1 MPEKNGNRDGA
12 AMTPQS
18 PLEETGNAPSENT
31 SSTGRSRLWWLI
43 VPLLG
48 LLAGGAYLYWGGKTA
63 LSAKQAAAKNA
74 SQPVPVVAQAAG
86 KADVGVYITGLGTVT
101 PLNTVTVRSRI
112 DGQLMEIRFREG
124 QTVNRGDL
132 LAVIDPRSYQAQ
144 LTQAEGQMAH
154 DLELLKNARLDL
166 QRYKL
171 LWQQDSTPKQ
181 TLDTQETLVR
191 QYEGTV
197 KVDKG
202 VMDSAKLQLIY
213 SRITAPISG
222 RVGLRQIDAGNIIHA
237 SDTTG
242 LVIITQLQPIT
253 VVFPVPEDSLPLVL
267 GKFRS
272 GVRLAVD
279 AFDREQKQK
288 LATGQLLTIDN
299 QIDSATGTVKFKAVF
314 PNKDNALF
322 PNQFVNARL
331 LVETRHDSV
340 VVPASAI
347 QRGSQGTFVYLVKAD
362 KSVAIRPVVIG
373 VTQGDDIAITSG
385 LDAGEMVVVDGAER
399 LREGSKVELRE
410 ASRQRGQGGSKGA
423 TVPGSPKGQ
432 GDQRGTM
439 KGAGQKPGGAQQG
452 TKP

>member
-1 MPEKNGNRDGA
+1 MIL
-12 AMTPQS
+12 QS
-18 PLEETGNAPSENT
+18 SQEETNNEPAENT
-31 SSTGRSRLWWLI
+31 PKASRSRLWWLI
-43 VPLLG
+43 VPLLAV
-48 LLAGGAYLYWGGKTA
+48 LAGGGYLYWGAKTVPA
-63 LSAKQAAAKNA
+63 AKQEGAKSA
-74 SQPVPVVAQAAG
+74 SLPVPVVAQAAG
-86 KADVGVYITGLGTVT
+86 KADVGVYITGLGNVT
-101 PLNTVTVRSRI
+101 PLNTVTVKSRI
-112 DGQLMEIRFREG
+112 DGQIMEIRFREG

-132 LAVIDPRSYQAQ
+132 LAVIDPRPYQVQ
-144 LTQAEGQMAH
+144 LTQAEGQMAR
-154 DLELLKNARLDL
+154 DQELLRNARLDL

-171 LWQQDSTPKQ
+171 LWQQDSIPKQ
-181 TLDTQETLVR
+181 QLDTQEALVR

-202 VMDSAKLQLIY
+202 AIDSAKLQLTY

-222 RVGLRQIDAGNIIHA
+222 RVGLRQVDAGNIIHA

-242 LVIITQLQPIT
+242 LVVITQLQPIT
-253 VVFPVPEDSLPLVL
+253 VVFPVPEDNLPRVL
-267 GKFRS
+267 GKMKS
-272 GVRLAVD
+272 GARLGVD

-288 LATGQLLTIDN
+288 LATGQLQTIDN

-314 PNKDNALF
+314 PNKDNGLF

-362 KSVAIRPVVIG
+362 KTVAMRPVVIG

-399 LREGSKVELRE
+399 LRDGSKVELRE
-410 ASRQRGQGGSKGA
+410 AGHQRGQSGPKGTA
-423 TVPGSPKGQ
+423 ASGSPKGQ
-432 GDQRGTM
+432 GEQQGAV
-439 KGAGQKPGGAQQG
+439 KGAGQKPGGVQQG

>member
-1 MPEKNGNRDGA
+1 MSLQPHQK
-12 AMTPQS
+12 
-18 PLEETGNAPSENT
+18 ETGNGPSENSPT
-31 SSTGRSRLWWLI
+31 ASRSRLWWLI
-43 VPLLG
+43 VPLIG
-48 LLAGGAYLYWGGKTA
+48 LLAGGGYLYWGGKPVPA
-63 LSAKQAAAKNA
+63 AKQGGAKNA
-74 SQPVPVVAQAAG
+74 PQVVPVVAQAAG
-86 KADVGVYITGLGTVT
+86 KADVGVYITGLGNVT
-101 PLNTVTVRSRI
+101 PLNTVTVKSRI
-112 DGQLMEIRFREG
+112 DGQLMEVRFREG
-124 QTVNRGDL
+124 QTVKRGDL
-132 LAVIDPRSYQAQ
+132 LAVIDPRPYQVQ

-154 DLELLKNARLDL
+154 DQELLRNARLDL

-171 LWQQDSTPKQ
+171 LWQQDSIPKQ
-181 TLDTQETLVR
+181 QLDTQETLVR

-202 VMDSAKLQLIY
+202 QIDSAKLQLVY

-222 RVGLRQIDAGNIIHA
+222 RVGLRQVDAGNIIHA

-272 GVRLAVD
+272 GTRLTVD

-299 QIDSATGTVKFKAVF
+299 QIDPATGTVKFKAVF
-314 PNKDNALF
+314 PNNDNVLF

-362 KSVAIRPVVIG
+362 KTVGIRPVVVG
-373 VTQGDDIAITSG
+373 TPQGDDIAITSG
-385 LDAGEMVVVDGAER
+385 LAAGEMVVVDGAER
-399 LREGSKVELRE
+399 LRDGSKVELRE
-410 ASRQRGQGGSKGA
+410 PGHQRGQGAPNGA
-423 TVPGSPKGQ
+423 TAPGSPKGQ
-432 GDQRGTM
+432 GGQRGAV
-439 KGAGQKPGGAQQG
+439 KGAGQKPGGVQQG
-452 TKP
+452 TRP